1 MVEKVKAEL
10 KIPIPESF
18 NDDLREM
25 LRAAAREVIQE
36 TVKQEIKLKDWL
48 SVQEVQA
55 LFDLSPN
62 TFSAWVR
69 GGLPV
74 SYVGQKRYVSK
85 KNLDEFLANHQ
96 K

>member
-1 MVEKVKAEL
+1 MAERVEL

-25 LRAAAREVIQE
+25 LRETAREVIRE
-36 TVKQEIKLKDWL
+36 TMKHEIKLKDWL
-48 SVQEVQA
+48 SVQEVQE

-62 TFSAWVR
+62 TVSAWFR
-69 GGLPV
+69 SGLPV
-74 SYVGQKRYVSK
+74 SVVGQKRYVSK

>member
-1 MVEKVKAEL
+1 MAEI
-10 KIPIPESF
+10 KIPIPEAF

-48 SVQEVQA
+48 SVQEVQE

-62 TFSAWVR
+62 TVSAWFR
-69 GGLPV
+69 QGLKV
-74 SYVGQKRYVSK
+74 SVVGQKRYISK

-96 K
+96 KN